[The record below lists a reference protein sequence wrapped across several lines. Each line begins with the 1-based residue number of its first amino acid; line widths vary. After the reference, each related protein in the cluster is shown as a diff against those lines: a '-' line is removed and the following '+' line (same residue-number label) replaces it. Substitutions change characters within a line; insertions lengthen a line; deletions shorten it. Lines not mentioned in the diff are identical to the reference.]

1 MNRYICDS
9 CGFSFNFA
17 QAPSFCPKCGKEGA
31 AARDTR
37 KAKET
42 ARRMIAELNDED
54 IPVLE
59 SLHAGYIAQL
69 AKINAK
75 LETLRQYKK
84 RGIVAPEEMPVV
96 VLKSARDALKEY
108 REQRREVNNEHTD

>member
-1 MNRYICDS
+1 MNRHICDA
-9 CGFSFNFA
+9 CGFSFNFS
-17 QAPSFCPKCGKEGA
+17 QVPSFCPKCGKEGA

-42 ARRMIAELNDED
+42 ARRMIAELNGED

-84 RGIVAPEEMPVV
+84 RGIVSQEEMPVI

-108 REQRREVNNEHTD
+108 REQRREEKNEHTD

>member
-1 MNRYICDS
+1 MNRYLCDS
-9 CGFSFNFA
+9 CGASFNFA
-17 QAPSFCPKCGKEGA
+17 IAPSFCPICGKESSVS
-31 AARDTR
+31 RDMR
-37 KAKET
+37 KAKAT
-42 ARRMIAELNDED
+42 AQRLIAELNGED

-84 RGIVAPEEMPVV
+84 RGIVAQEEMPVV

-108 REQRREVNNEHTD
+108 REQRREEKRDAEA

>member
-1 MNRYICDS
+1 MSRYICDS
-9 CGFSFNFA
+9 CGASFNFA
-17 QAPSFCPKCGKEGA
+17 IAPSFCPICGKEGA
-31 AARDTR
+31 VARDMR
-37 KAKET
+37 RAKET
-42 ARRMIAELNDED
+42 AQRLIAELNGED

-96 VLKSARDALKEY
+96 ALKSAREALKEY
-108 REQRREVNNEHTD
+108 REQRREEKEND

>member
-1 MNRYICDS
+1 MSRYICDS
-9 CGFSFNFA
+9 CGASFNFA
-17 QAPSFCPKCGKEGA
+17 IVPSFCPICGKEGA
-31 AARDTR
+31 AARDMR
-37 KAKET
+37 RAKET
-42 ARRMIAELNDED
+42 AQRLIAELNGED

-75 LETLRQYKK
+75 METLRQYKK

-108 REQRREVNNEHTD
+108 REQRREEKKDAEA

>member
-9 CGFSFNFA
+9 CGASFNFSVV
-17 QAPSFCPKCGKEGA
+17 PSFCPICGKESSVT
-31 AARDTR
+31 RDIR
-37 KAKET
+37 KAKAT
-42 ARRMIAELNDED
+42 AQRLIAELNGED

-84 RGIVAPEEMPVV
+84 RGIVAPEEIPVV

-108 REQRREVNNEHTD
+108 RKQRREEKEHD

>member
-1 MNRYICDS
+1 MNRYLCDS
-9 CGFSFNFA
+9 CGASFNFSVV
-17 QAPSFCPKCGKEGA
+17 PSFCPICGKESSVT
-31 AARDTR
+31 RDMR
-37 KAKET
+37 KAKAT
-42 ARRMIAELNDED
+42 AQRLIAELNSED

-84 RGIVAPEEMPVV
+84 RGIVSPEEMPVV
-96 VLKSARDALKEY
+96 VLKSAREALKEY
-108 REQRREVNNEHTD
+108 REQRKKGN